1 MSKVFCMVEIST
13 FCYIKHT
20 SDTCGAIMRCKCA
33 VYAVCAGSGVTGAPI
48 ALCYLGA
55 AALQKRTDGKTKTDK
70 TSHRFMKKY

>member
-1 MSKVFCMVEIST
+1 
-13 FCYIKHT
+13 
-20 SDTCGAIMRCKCA
+20 MRCKFA
-33 VYAVCAGSGVTGAPI
+33 VYVVCAGSGVTGAPI